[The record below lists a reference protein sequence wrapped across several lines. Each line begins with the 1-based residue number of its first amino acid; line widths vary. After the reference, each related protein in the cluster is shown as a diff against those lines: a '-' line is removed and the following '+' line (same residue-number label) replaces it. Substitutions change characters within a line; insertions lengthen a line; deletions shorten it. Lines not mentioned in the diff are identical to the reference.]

1 MEKENIW
8 RYGLVPFETKGKDK
22 DKDSDKDKNNIDTAG
37 KALLENENIDWS
49 RSVEVQKQ
57 FEPDVILATYSDTK
71 AWTPFASCGC
81 EPRDLYTILQCNA
94 LVCALA
100 TFLYL
105 DKRNDKAVSALVHQK
120 EILHP
125 GMIESIWSEISKRYN
140 RNIKQDY
147 LENCLLHIIKETKA
161 PGSKRTI
168 QAPPVLAPIIE
179 AVLLK
184 KVDEHSKIDKHFRTL
199 MTVYNTYAYAPEGRS
214 VRMGHSEVEKPSS
227 ISASTERK
235 RQNRLCIAYERFYKE
250 WMGISPPLQKNE
262 HIEDTYA
269 SDFLQELVFH
279 HRALSRSEQE
289 LEIAFGEYQS
299 KIKPDIDGE
308 VDDIAQTLYCLCRIP
323 LVFGADKLKFRRRKT
338 EYAFGQYFNFI
349 KLTTVRF
356 YERAG
361 RNLEKACDMIR
372 DLLDDQKFESLLKT
386 NEETMNHCVRDFP
399 DKFSIKR
406 ATAAVE
412 GILEPDYYGKNSIA
426 YAPSPDEYFSIVTE
440 TSQEKKNPVR
450 TVRKNGKLKIEVD
463 PDKVEP
469 DISVAIARFKSKEI
483 RDVFLSDLD
492 AAERILANAINA
504 SSDQVIL
511 IELEAEDN
519 KAH

>member
-8 RYGLVPFETKGKDK
+8 KYGLVPFEDNDNDEDK
-22 DKDSDKDKNNIDTAG
+22 DKIDTAG
-37 KALLENENIDWS
+37 KALQENENIDWS
-49 RSVEVQKQ
+49 RSIEFQKQ
-57 FEPDVILATYSDTK
+57 FESDVILATYSDTK

-105 DKRNDKAVSALVHQK
+105 DKGNDKAVSALVHQK

-125 GMIESIWSEISKRYN
+125 GIIESIWSEISTRHK

-168 QAPPVLAPIIE
+168 QANPVLAPIIE

-184 KVDEHSKIDKHFRTL
+184 KVEEHSKIDKHYRTL
-199 MTVYNTYAYAPEGRS
+199 MTVYNTYAPEGRS
-214 VRMGHSEVEKPSS
+214 VRMGSEKPSS
-227 ISASTERK
+227 ISESTERK

-250 WMGISPPLQKNE
+250 WMRISPPLQKNE

-279 HRALSRSEQE
+279 HRALSRSERE
-289 LEIAFGEYQS
+289 LEVVFGEYES
-299 KIKPDIDGE
+299 KIKPDIDDE

-338 EYAFGQYFNFI
+338 EYAFGQYLNFI

-372 DLLDDQKFESLLKT
+372 GLLDDQKFEGLLKT
-386 NEETMNHCVRDFP
+386 NEETMDHCVHNLT
-399 DKFSIKR
+399 DKFSVKR
-406 ATAAVE
+406 AAAAVE
-412 GILEPDYYGKNSIA
+412 GFLEPDYYGKNSIA

-440 TSQEKKNPVR
+440 TSQEKKKQVQ
-450 TVRKNGKLKIEVD
+450 TVRENGTLKI
-463 PDKVEP
+463 KAGQKQLEP
-469 DISVAIARFKSKEI
+469 DVSVAIARFKNKET
-483 RDVFLSDLD
+483 RDAFLSDWD
-492 AAERILANAINA
+492 AAEHIIANAINA

-519 KAH
+519 GAH

>member
-1 MEKENIW
+1 MENKNIW
-8 RYGLVPFETKGKDK
+8 RYGLVPFEDNDNDEDK
-22 DKDSDKDKNNIDTAG
+22 DKIDTAG
-37 KALLENENIDWS
+37 KALQENENIDWS
-49 RSVEVQKQ
+49 RSVEFQKQ

-81 EPRDLYTILQCNA
+81 EPRDLYKILQCNA

-105 DKRNDKAVSALVHQK
+105 DKRNDRAVSALVHQK

-125 GMIESIWSEISKRYN
+125 GMIESIWSEISKRYD
-140 RNIKQDY
+140 RNKKQDY

-168 QAPPVLAPIIE
+168 QANPVLAPIIE

-214 VRMGHSEVEKPSS
+214 VRTGHSEAEKPSS

-250 WMGISPPLQKNE
+250 WMELSPPLQKNE
-262 HIEDTYA
+262 HIGDTYA
-269 SDFLQELVFH
+269 SEFLQELVFH

-289 LEIAFGEYQS
+289 LKVVFGEYQS
-299 KIKPDIDGE
+299 KIKLDIDGE

-361 RNLEKACDMIR
+361 RDLEKACDMIR
-372 DLLDDQKFESLLKT
+372 GLLDDKKFESLIKT
-386 NEETMNHCVRDFP
+386 NEETMDHCVHNLT
-399 DKFSIKR
+399 DKFLVKI
-406 ATAAVE
+406 AVAAVK
-412 GILEPDYYGKNSIA
+412 GLSEPDYYGKNSIA

-440 TSQEKKNPVR
+440 TSREKKNPVR

-469 DISVAIARFKSKEI
+469 DISVVIARFGSKEK
-483 RDVFLSDLD
+483 RDAFLSDLD
-492 AAERILANAINA
+492 ATGHIISNAINA
-504 SSDQVIL
+504 ISGQVIP
-511 IELEAEDN
+511 IALEAKDDE
-519 KAH
+519 AH